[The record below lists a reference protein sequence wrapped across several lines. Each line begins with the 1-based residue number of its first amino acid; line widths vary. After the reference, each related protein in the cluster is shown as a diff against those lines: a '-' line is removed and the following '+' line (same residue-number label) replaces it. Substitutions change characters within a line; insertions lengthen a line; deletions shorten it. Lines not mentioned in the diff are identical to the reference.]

1 MAIYAI
7 ADLHLSFG
15 VDKPM
20 DVFFGWD
27 DYVEKIE
34 KNWKKLVGENDTVI
48 LPGDLSWGINY
59 AEALPDLKWLNALPG
74 KKILL
79 KGNHDLWWDT
89 MSKNERVKAENSL
102 ESIEFLFNSALDVGD
117 IAVCGTRS
125 WFFDAEKSADKKVLL
140 REVGRLQRSIDAAKQ
155 SGKEPVVFLHYPPL
169 TLLEECEEIIDCLV
183 QNGIRRCYYGHIHG
197 KTAVSAFNG
206 EKYGIKFKLISA
218 DYLGFCPYLIEKD

>member
-1 MAIYAI
+1 MSVYAI

-15 VDKPM
+15 ADKPM

-27 DYVEKIE
+27 NYVQKLET
-34 KNWKKLVGENDTVI
+34 NWKKMISEEDTVI
-48 LPGDLSWGINY
+48 IPGDISWGLNY
-59 AEALPDLKWLNALPG
+59 AEALPDLKWIDALPG

-89 MSKNERVKAENSL
+89 MGKNMRLKEENEL
-102 ESIEFLFNSALDVGD
+102 NTVDFLFNNSFEVEN

-140 REVGRLQRSIDAAKQ
+140 REIGRLQRSIDAARE

-169 TLLEECEEIIDCLV
+169 TLLEECDEIIECLKSEGENIEDYDIMAISHEDANV
-183 QNGIRRCYYGHIHG
+183 DYGKVRNTHSG
-197 KTAVSAFNG
+197 MCRL
-206 EKYGIKFKLISA
+206 YGSDAIGA
-218 DYLGFCPYLIEKD
+218 